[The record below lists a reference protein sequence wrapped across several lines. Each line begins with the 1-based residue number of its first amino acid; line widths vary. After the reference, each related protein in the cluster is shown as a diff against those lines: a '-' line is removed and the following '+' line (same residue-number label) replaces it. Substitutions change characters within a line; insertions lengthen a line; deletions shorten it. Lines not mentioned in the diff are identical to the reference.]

1 MTSRKS
7 DAPQEELKDDS
18 LGSLINN
25 LTSHY
30 KKKEDGTVWYY
41 IKDEILQGAKLLG
54 IMDIDWM
61 DNTTNNSSL
70 GATSLGGGYYYPSF
84 ACPSATFDSI
94 LALQTNADFASLYN
108 RGLYIDFEYP
118 NRFAIKGL
126 GNTNYDLK
134 SFTVILLVEHS
145 SLNTISPTKMETFE
159 GLAQAD
165 IARFLWMNL
174 RYYDNLETI
183 YVNIDIKLSELQEE
197 ASKRDQIIDD
207 IKNAYVSPA
216 NDNIPYIWTV

>member
-1 MTSRKS
+1 
-7 DAPQEELKDDS
+7 
-18 LGSLINN
+18 
-25 LTSHY
+25 
-30 KKKEDGTVWYY
+30 
-41 IKDEILQGAKLLG
+41 
-54 IMDIDWM
+54 
-61 DNTTNNSSL
+61 
-70 GATSLGGGYYYPSF
+70 
-84 ACPSATFDSI
+84 
-94 LALQTNADFASLYN
+94 
-108 RGLYIDFEYP
+108 
-118 NRFAIKGL
+118 
-126 GNTNYDLK
+126 
-134 SFTVILLVEHS
+134 
-145 SLNTISPTKMETFE
+145 METFE